1 MSRPNFSFPLNRGL
15 KVWAVA
21 KIFPAIVIL
30 IVSASAGPAWADSR
44 VASRFVLKN
53 GWAIQ
58 SSARVQEKGDVVST
72 TQFKPKGW
80 YPTSVPST
88 VLAALVQNK
97 VFPDPYFGMNLRSIP
112 GATYPIGENFS
123 HSPMPSDSPFRS
135 SWWYRTEFR
144 LPLSYRGKQVWLNF
158 EGINY
163 RLNVWLNGRQ
173 IASSGEVA
181 GTFRTYEFSISDAVL
196 PRKINTLAV
205 EVFAPEPDDLAL
217 TWVDWNPAPPDKNM
231 GIWRN
236 VYLRASGPVT
246 LRDPQVITGLD
257 LPLLDTARLTVT
269 AELHNTSK
277 RQVKGMLKG
286 RIAGIQFS
294 QSVELA
300 PGEKKL
306 VTFSPDQF
314 PQLKLSH
321 PRLWWP
327 AELGTPNL
335 YTLHIEFNSGGKLS
349 DGDTLQFGIREIS
362 SELNEKGARE
372 FKINGERILIRGGGW
387 TPDMLLRP
395 APQSDEVQIRYVL
408 DLGLNTVRM
417 EGKLESDHFFELADR
432 YGILVMAGWCCCD
445 HWERWDKWKK
455 EDYEIAAESLRSQI
469 RRLRNHPSLL
479 VWLNGSDNP
488 PPPEVEQM
496 YVGILK
502 ALHWPNPYLSSA
514 TEKPTTVTGPTG
526 VKMTGPYEWVPPSYW
541 LTDTTQGGAWA
552 FNTETSPGPAV
563 PTVQSLRKILPEDR
577 LWPINEY
584 WNFHAGGGHFKTLD
598 VFTAALNARYGMA
611 TGVEDYALKA
621 QAMTYEGNRAMFEA
635 YARNKYISTGVIQWM
650 LNNAWPSLIWHL
662 YDYFL
667 VPGGGYFGTKKAC
680 EPLHVQYSYD
690 DRSVVLVNEKRQP
703 FHKLSLTATVYTL
716 DMVVK
721 FSREVTL
728 DVLPDSS
735 TRVFL
740 IPQLEGLTP
749 TFFLNLMLRDAAG
762 SLISSN
768 FYWLSTKPD
777 LLDWAKSKDY
787 ADVHGLG
794 YAPAISYADF
804 TGLQTLPKVTVS
816 LSASLKRE
824 GGEDVVRVKLS
835 NPSPHLAFFVHLRIT
850 KDAGGDDVLPVF
862 WDDNYISLLPGETRQ
877 LAAKYRTEQVHGRHL
892 VVEAEGWNIVPSR
905 LDLPR

>member
-21 KIFPAIVIL
+21 EIFPVIITL
-30 IVSASAGPAWADSR
+30 ASAGVAWADSR

-163 RLNVWLNGRQ
+163 RLNVWLNGHQ

-181 GTFRTYEFSISDAVL
+181 GTFRTYEVSVSDAVL

-257 LPLLDTARLTVT
+257 LPLLDTARLAVT

-277 RQVKGMLKG
+277 RQVKGILKG

-300 PGEKKL
+300 SGEKKL

-387 TPDMLLRP
+387 APDMLLRP
-395 APQSDEVQIRYVL
+395 APESDEVQVRYVL

-445 HWERWDKWKK
+445 HWEHWDKWKK

-541 LTDTTQGGAWA
+541 LTDTTLGGAWA

-563 PTVQSLRKILPEDR
+563 PTMQSLRKILPEDR
-577 LWPINEY
+577 LWPIDEY

-635 YARNKYISTGVIQWM
+635 YARNKYVSTGVIQWM

-716 DMVVK
+716 DMAVK

-804 TGLQTLPKVTVS
+804 TGLQTLPKVRVG

-877 LAAKYRTEQVHGRHL
+877 LAAKYRTEHVHGRHL

-905 LDLPR
+905 LDLRR

>member
-21 KIFPAIVIL
+21 EIFPVIITL
-30 IVSASAGPAWADSR
+30 ASAGVAWADSR

-163 RLNVWLNGRQ
+163 RLNVWLNGHQ

-181 GTFRTYEFSISDAVL
+181 GTFRTYEVSVSDAVL

-257 LPLLDTARLTVT
+257 LPLLDTARLAVT

-277 RQVKGMLKG
+277 RQVKGILKG

-300 PGEKKL
+300 SGEKKL

-387 TPDMLLRP
+387 APDMLLRP
-395 APQSDEVQIRYVL
+395 APESDEVQMRYVL
-408 DLGLNTVRM
+408 DLGLNTVRL

-445 HWERWDKWKK
+445 HWEHWDKWKK

-541 LTDTTQGGAWA
+541 LTDTTLGGAWA

-563 PTVQSLRKILPEDR
+563 PTMQSLRKILPEDR
-577 LWPINEY
+577 LWPIDEY

-635 YARNKYISTGVIQWM
+635 YARNKYVSTGVIQWM

-690 DRSVVLVNEKRQP
+690 DRSVVLVNEKRRP

-716 DMVVK
+716 DMAVK
-721 FSREVTL
+721 FSREVAL

-804 TGLQTLPKVTVS
+804 TGLQTLPKVRVG

-877 LAAKYRTEQVHGRHL
+877 LAAKYRTEHVHGRHL

-905 LDLPR
+905 LDLRR

>member
-21 KIFPAIVIL
+21 EIFPVIITL
-30 IVSASAGPAWADSR
+30 ASAGVAWADSR

-163 RLNVWLNGRQ
+163 RLNVWLNGHQ

-181 GTFRTYEFSISDAVL
+181 GTFRTYEVSVSDAVL

-257 LPLLDTARLTVT
+257 LPLLDTARLAVT

-277 RQVKGMLKG
+277 RQVKGILKG

-300 PGEKKL
+300 SGEKKL

-387 TPDMLLRP
+387 APDMLLRP
-395 APQSDEVQIRYVL
+395 APESDEVQMRYVL
-408 DLGLNTVRM
+408 DLGLNTVRL

-445 HWERWDKWKK
+445 HWEHWDKWKK

-541 LTDTTQGGAWA
+541 LTDTTLGGAWA

-563 PTVQSLRKILPEDR
+563 PTMQSLRKILPEDR
-577 LWPINEY
+577 LWPIDEY

-635 YARNKYISTGVIQWM
+635 YARNKYVSTGVIQWM

-716 DMVVK
+716 DMAVK

-728 DVLPDSS
+728 DVLPDRS

-804 TGLQTLPKVTVS
+804 TGLQTLPKVRVG

-877 LAAKYRTEQVHGRHL
+877 LAAKYRTEHVHGRHL

-905 LDLPR
+905 LDLRR

>member
-15 KVWAVA
+15 KAWAVA
-21 KIFPAIVIL
+21 EIFPVIITL
-30 IVSASAGPAWADSR
+30 ASAGAAWADSR

-58 SSARVQEKGDVVST
+58 ASARVQEKGEVLST

-88 VLAALVQNK
+88 VLAALVRNK
-97 VFPDPYFGMNLRSIP
+97 VSPDPYFGMNLRSIP

-123 HSPMPSDSPFRS
+123 NSPMPSDSPFRS

-144 LPLSYRGKQVWLNF
+144 LPRSYWGKQVWLNF

-163 RLNVWLNGRQ
+163 MVNVWLNGRQ
-173 IASSGEVA
+173 IANSREVA
-181 GTFRTYEFSISDAVL
+181 GTFRTYEFGISDAVL
-196 PRKINTLAV
+196 PGKINTLAV

-246 LRDPQVITGLD
+246 LRDPQVIPGLD

-269 AELHNTSK
+269 AELRNTSK
-277 RQVKGMLKG
+277 RQVKGILKG
-286 RIAGIQFS
+286 RIAGIRFS

-300 PGEKKL
+300 PAEKKL

-349 DGDTLQFGIREIS
+349 DSDTLQFGIREIS

-387 TPDMLLRP
+387 APDMLLRP
-395 APQSDEVQIRYVL
+395 APESDEVQMRYVL
-408 DLGLNTVRM
+408 DLGLNTVRL
-417 EGKLESDHFFELADR
+417 EGKLETDHFFELADR

-479 VWLNGSDNP
+479 VWVNGSDNP

-514 TEKPTTVTGPTG
+514 TQKPTTVTGPTG

-541 LTDTTQGGAWA
+541 LTDTTLGGAWA

-577 LWPINEY
+577 LWPIDEY
-584 WNFHAGGGHFKTLD
+584 WNFHAGGEHFKTLD

-621 QAMTYEGNRAMFEA
+621 QVMTYEGERAMFEA
-635 YARNKYISTGVIQWM
+635 YARNKYASTGVIQWM

-690 DRSVVLVNEKRQP
+690 DRSVVLVNQKRQP
-703 FHKLSLTATVYTL
+703 FHNLSVTATVYTL
-716 DMVVK
+716 NMGVK
-721 FSREVTL
+721 FSREAAL

-777 LLDWAKSKDY
+777 LLDWAKSMDY

-794 YAPAISYADF
+794 YAPSISYADF
-804 TGLQTLPKVTVS
+804 TGLQTLPKVRVS
-816 LSASLKRE
+816 LSASLNRE
-824 GGEDVVRVKLS
+824 GEEDVVRVKLS
-835 NPSPHLAFFVHLRIT
+835 NPSPYLAFFVHLRIT
-850 KDAGGDDVLPVF
+850 KGAGGDDVLPIL

-877 LAAKYRTEQVHGRHL
+877 LAAKYRTEHL
-892 VVEAEGWNIVPSR
+892 QGGHPAVEVEGWNIVPSR
-905 LDLPR
+905 LDLRR

>member
-21 KIFPAIVIL
+21 EIFPVIITL
-30 IVSASAGPAWADSR
+30 ASAGVAWADSR

-163 RLNVWLNGRQ
+163 RLNVWLNGHQ

-181 GTFRTYEFSISDAVL
+181 GTFRTYEVSVSDAVL

-257 LPLLDTARLTVT
+257 LPLLDTARLAVT

-277 RQVKGMLKG
+277 RQVKGILKG

-300 PGEKKL
+300 SGEKKL

-362 SELNEKGARE
+362 SELNEKGARQ

-387 TPDMLLRP
+387 APDMLLRP
-395 APQSDEVQIRYVL
+395 APESDEVQIRYVL

-445 HWERWDKWKK
+445 HWEHWDKWKK

-541 LTDTTQGGAWA
+541 LTDTTLGGAWA

-635 YARNKYISTGVIQWM
+635 YARNKYVSTGVIQWM

-716 DMVVK
+716 DMAVK

-749 TFFLNLMLRDAAG
+749 TFFLNLMLRDAAS

-804 TGLQTLPKVTVS
+804 TGLQTLPKVRVG

-877 LAAKYRTEQVHGRHL
+877 LAAKYRTEHVHGRHL

-905 LDLPR
+905 LDLRR

>member
-1 MSRPNFSFPLNRGL
+1 
-15 KVWAVA
+15 
-21 KIFPAIVIL
+21 
-30 IVSASAGPAWADSR
+30 
-44 VASRFVLKN
+44 
-53 GWAIQ
+53 
-58 SSARVQEKGDVVST
+58 
-72 TQFKPKGW
+72 
-80 YPTSVPST
+80 
-88 VLAALVQNK
+88 
-97 VFPDPYFGMNLRSIP
+97 
-112 GATYPIGENFS
+112 
-123 HSPMPSDSPFRS
+123 
-135 SWWYRTEFR
+135 
-144 LPLSYRGKQVWLNF
+144 
-158 EGINY
+158 
-163 RLNVWLNGRQ
+163 
-173 IASSGEVA
+173 
-181 GTFRTYEFSISDAVL
+181 
-196 PRKINTLAV
+196 
-205 EVFAPEPDDLAL
+205 LAL

-257 LPLLDTARLTVT
+257 LPLLDTARLAVT

-277 RQVKGMLKG
+277 RQLKGILKG

-327 AELGTPNL
+327 AELGAPNL

-349 DGDTLQFGIREIS
+349 DGDTLQFGIREVS

-387 TPDMLLRP
+387 APDMLLRP
-395 APQSDEVQIRYVL
+395 APESDEVQIRYVL

-496 YVGILK
+496 YVRILK

-577 LWPINEY
+577 LWPIDEY

-716 DMVVK
+716 DMAVK
-721 FSREVTL
+721 FFREVTL

-804 TGLQTLPKVTVS
+804 TALQTLPKVRVS

-877 LAAKYRTEQVHGRHL
+877 LTAKYRTEHVHGPHPVL
-892 VVEAEGWNIVPSR
+892 EAEGWNIIPSQ
-905 LDLPR
+905 LDLRR